1 MEIVILEGSLLDV
14 EADVIVN
21 PANSLG
27 TMGGGVAGVIKKAG
41 GSIIEKE
48 AMLKAPISVGSAIF
62 TSAGRLKFKGVIHAP
77 TMEEPAIQT
86 TEEKVRKAVRA
97 ALELADN
104 MGFKSIAIPGMGTGI
119 GRLPKEVAAKAM
131 MGEIVNFIP
140 INLEK
145 VVLVDIDGE
154 LVEKWREHARK

>member
-27 TMGGGVAGVIKKAG
+27 VMGGGVAGVIKKAG

-77 TMEEPAIQT
+77 TMEEPAMET

-104 MGFKSIAIPGMGTGI
+104 MGFKSIAIPGMGTGV

-145 VVLVDIDGE
+145 VVLVDIDRE